1 MIGGGVIGLSL
12 AWELRKRGAAVLVLE
27 RGELGGEASR
37 AAGGMLAWC
46 DPHLPEPARG
56 LALLSAGYYAEFV
69 EEIEQVSG
77 TTVDLRQFGTIVVD
91 EEAPAAFASECR
103 TLSIGDLTE
112 IEPGLRSGSRSA
124 RWWPE
129 CSVDP
134 RRLMASLTGACRAR
148 GIELKTSVA
157 VTEIVVERQR
167 ALGVRSTQG
176 EFYAAT
182 VINCAGAWAAEIH
195 SGLEPSPSPTRPVK
209 GQMLALEA
217 RGLRHVVRSPDVYLI
232 PRSDGTV
239 VVGATVEEVG
249 FDKTTHPEAIER
261 LRAAAVELFPQL
273 ADARAREAWAGL
285 RPASADGLP
294 ILGETSLPGFF
305 VASGHFRDGILL
317 APGTARVMTELVS
330 GKSASTEFASLSPKR
345 FAAAVH

>member
-1 MIGGGVIGLSL
+1 MASGSRAADPKNRPYRIEDVTRWDTIVIGGGVIGLSL
-12 AWELRKRGAAVLVLE
+12 AWELRKRGTAVLVLE

-182 VINCAGAWAAEIH
+182 VINCAGA
-195 SGLEPSPSPTRPVK
+195 
-209 GQMLALEA
+209 
-217 RGLRHVVRSPDVYLI
+217 
-232 PRSDGTV
+232 
-239 VVGATVEEVG
+239 
-249 FDKTTHPEAIER
+249 
-261 LRAAAVELFPQL
+261 
-273 ADARAREAWAGL
+273 
-285 RPASADGLP
+285 
-294 ILGETSLPGFF
+294 
-305 VASGHFRDGILL
+305 
-317 APGTARVMTELVS
+317 
-330 GKSASTEFASLSPKR
+330 
-345 FAAAVH
+345 